1 MTKKKTKALELTP
14 EQANALMVMLE
25 SEIETI
31 FEYGGI
37 DPIADWEFAD
47 SDRMFDLC
55 MHFVDGKV
63 WVDVYECDWIGDN
76 WHTNCTRS
84 WTLTEEKTDG

>member
-31 FEYGGI
+31 FTFGDY

-47 SDRMFDLC
+47 LYAYKLLAYKTYKDWYMEN
-55 MHFVDGKV
+55 H
-63 WVDVYECDWIGDN
+63 YE
-76 WHTNCTRS
+76 
-84 WTLTEEKTDG
+84 

>member
-1 MTKKKTKALELTP
+1 MTKKKTKPLELAP

-31 FEYGGI
+31 FTYGDY

-47 SDRMFDLC
+47 LYAY
-55 MHFVDGKV
+55 KLLA
-63 WVDVYECDWIGDN
+63 YKTYKDWYMENHGD
-76 WHTNCTRS
+76 
-84 WTLTEEKTDG
+84 D

>member
-14 EQANALMVMLE
+14 EQANALMVMIE

-47 SDRMFDLC
+47 LYAYKLLAYKTYKQWYM
-55 MHFVDGKV
+55 
-63 WVDVYECDWIGDN
+63 DN
-76 WHTNCTRS
+76 YH
-84 WTLTEEKTDG
+84 D

>member
-47 SDRMFDLC
+47 LYAYKLLAYKTYKQWYMDNHFD
-55 MHFVDGKV
+55 D
-63 WVDVYECDWIGDN
+63 
-76 WHTNCTRS
+76 
-84 WTLTEEKTDG
+84 

>member
-14 EQANALMVMLE
+14 EQANALMVMIE

-47 SDRMFDLC
+47 LYAY
-55 MHFVDGKV
+55 KLLA
-63 WVDVYECDWIGDN
+63 YKTYKDWYMENHGD
-76 WHTNCTRS
+76 
-84 WTLTEEKTDG
+84 

>member
-1 MTKKKTKALELTP
+1 MTKKKTKTLELTP
-14 EQANALMVMLE
+14 EQATALMVMIE

-47 SDRMFDLC
+47 LYAYKLLAYKRY
-55 MHFVDGKV
+55 K
-63 WVDVYECDWIGDN
+63 DWYMENHGD
-76 WHTNCTRS
+76 
-84 WTLTEEKTDG
+84 D

>member
-14 EQANALMVMLE
+14 EQANALMVMIE

-47 SDRMFDLC
+47 LYAYKLLAYKRY
-55 MHFVDGKV
+55 K
-63 WVDVYECDWIGDN
+63 DWYMENHGD
-76 WHTNCTRS
+76 
-84 WTLTEEKTDG
+84 

>member
-47 SDRMFDLC
+47 LYAYKLLAYKRY
-55 MHFVDGKV
+55 K
-63 WVDVYECDWIGDN
+63 DWYMENHGD
-76 WHTNCTRS
+76 
-84 WTLTEEKTDG
+84 D

>member
-31 FEYGGI
+31 FTYGDY

-47 SDRMFDLC
+47 LYAYKLLAYKRY
-55 MHFVDGKV
+55 K
-63 WVDVYECDWIGDN
+63 DWYMENHGD
-76 WHTNCTRS
+76 
-84 WTLTEEKTDG
+84 D

>member
-1 MTKKKTKALELTP
+1 MTKKKTKPLELTP

-47 SDRMFDLC
+47 LYAYKLLAYKRY
-55 MHFVDGKV
+55 K
-63 WVDVYECDWIGDN
+63 DWYMENHGD
-76 WHTNCTRS
+76 
-84 WTLTEEKTDG
+84 D